1 MSRPSST
8 VGYIRYVIRWFSL
21 GVAIGLVLLFLLI
34 VYYAH

>member
-1 MSRPSST
+1 MSRPNNFPD
-8 VGYIRYVIRWFSL
+8 YIHYVIKWFSL